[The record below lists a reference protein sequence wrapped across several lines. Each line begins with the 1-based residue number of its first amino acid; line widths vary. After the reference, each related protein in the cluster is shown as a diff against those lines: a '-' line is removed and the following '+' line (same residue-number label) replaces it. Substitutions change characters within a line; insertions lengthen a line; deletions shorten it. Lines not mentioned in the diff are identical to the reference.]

1 MLVGAESSL
10 SEEMAGVN
18 GDMRVRAT
26 ADTGA
31 MEWTASPA
39 GQVLRKRLHLV
50 GEAESG
56 QVTSLVRY
64 LPGARFPEH
73 DHPEGEEILVLEGTF
88 SDHDGDA
95 MAGTHLLN
103 PEGHRHAPYS
113 EPGCLLLVK
122 LRQYAGDGR
131 PYRRTQ
137 TDGVAWTEGP
147 VEGIDVKTLFADA
160 RFPETTRLERWSA
173 GAEPPV
179 WIARGGRE
187 VFVLEGAFEDEA
199 GGYGPGTWLRLPD
212 GAQVRARSRTGCLLY
227 AKEGAV
233 AGLRST

>member
-1 MLVGAESSL
+1 MRSSVRTGRLARGVGGCDGPPGPRGHDRRGAGRDSTCRPEVQEACPSSAPRDSGRIGGLRGIARTLALLVGAESSL

-113 EPGCLLLVK
+113 EPG
-122 LRQYAGDGR
+122 
-131 PYRRTQ
+131 
-137 TDGVAWTEGP
+137 
-147 VEGIDVKTLFADA
+147 
-160 RFPETTRLERWSA
+160 
-173 GAEPPV
+173 
-179 WIARGGRE
+179 
-187 VFVLEGAFEDEA
+187 
-199 GGYGPGTWLRLPD
+199 
-212 GAQVRARSRTGCLLY
+212 
-227 AKEGAV
+227 
-233 AGLRST
+233 